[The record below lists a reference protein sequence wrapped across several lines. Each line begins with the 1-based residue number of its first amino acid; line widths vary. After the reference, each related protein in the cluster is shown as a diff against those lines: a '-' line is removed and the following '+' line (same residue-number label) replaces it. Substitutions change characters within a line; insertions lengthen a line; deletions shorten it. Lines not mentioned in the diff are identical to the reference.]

1 MFFLSRASRPKSR
14 PVVNQGRQSTRR
26 LLLEALEDRVVP
38 ALIPSGWLVLSN
50 AGGGSYPGGLY
61 AINPDPKAP
70 NHTPIPISAAGA
82 FDESV
87 GLAEDPSSGVLYSL
101 DYGAGRSDNFS
112 IKVPPSTGTTLART
126 MRDHALMKVDPT
138 SGITSVVSY
147 DSPGQENLYGSDA
160 VVFLPGSG
168 GSNGNLYV
176 INQGDG
182 GGNLHLLVNVEDNGY
197 GYDPPTHSVLQI
209 DPSGGSQMPVY
220 DDGGHSTAP
229 PNTDGAYPTGSD
241 FINGYPDRTK
251 SLDSGDK
258 LHPFQGNPPDIA
270 YGYSSP
276 ADDPS
281 ALNSGSPPSWINVPT
296 GIAPVYDP
304 NPNPQL
310 PATLNTNFVYVAD
323 EQGPLDYHDASSKG
337 TPQYQYGYDE
347 GDPNLQGYIWKLRIR
362 ARLTWQLTDQR
373 HWQLFDTTGL
383 Y

>member
-197 GYDPPTHSVLQI
+197 PYDPPTHSVVQI
-209 DPSGGSQMPVY
+209 DPRCRCTTMVATRLPRPTLTALTRPAVTS
-220 DDGGHSTAP
+220 STA
-229 PNTDGAYPTGSD
+229 TPTAPSRW
-241 FINGYPDRTK
+241 IPETNCTRSKATHQTSRTVTPV
-251 SLDSGDK
+251 L
-258 LHPFQGNPPDIA
+258 
-270 YGYSSP
+270 
-276 ADDPS
+276 
-281 ALNSGSPPSWINVPT
+281 PT
-296 GIAPVYDP
+296 TQV
-304 NPNPQL
+304 
-310 PATLNTNFVYVAD
+310 
-323 EQGPLDYHDASSKG
+323 H
-337 TPQYQYGYDE
+337 
-347 GDPNLQGYIWKLRIR
+347 
-362 ARLTWQLTDQR
+362 
-373 HWQLFDTTGL
+373 
-383 Y
+383 